1 MPGTRSESI
10 LVHEIAHQWYGNA
23 VSPSDW
29 GSIWVSEGQGT
40 YAPLYWREKNGGPT
54 TAQSLYDQ
62 WQRVPEHD
70 ARWQIA
76 PGAMTEQTQ
85 LYGWHSYNRAA
96 MMYEAL
102 RQSVGDKTFHKIMR
116 TYVQD
121 NLGQSLNGRDFQ
133 EHAERVSGKDLDEFF
148 DEWIYQGDK
157 PAWPSVWDYDL
168 KAKATDQRGVSISR
182 GSVVTYTLSA
192 TNKGQVSLNGGEL
205 NVNLADVLDDATI
218 DVASLPEG
226 VTLSGTTLTWDVP
239 EVSGTDTA
247 TVSFTVTAKSNTSKG
262 SKLIASSDSSLG
274 GFCAAKS
281 KCQTKL
287 VVARG

>member
-1 MPGTRSESI
+1 
-10 LVHEIAHQWYGNA
+10 
-23 VSPSDW
+23 
-29 GSIWVSEGQGT
+29 
-40 YAPLYWREKNGGPT
+40 
-54 TAQSLYDQ
+54 
-62 WQRVPEHD
+62 
-70 ARWQIA
+70 
-76 PGAMTEQTQ
+76 MTEQTQ